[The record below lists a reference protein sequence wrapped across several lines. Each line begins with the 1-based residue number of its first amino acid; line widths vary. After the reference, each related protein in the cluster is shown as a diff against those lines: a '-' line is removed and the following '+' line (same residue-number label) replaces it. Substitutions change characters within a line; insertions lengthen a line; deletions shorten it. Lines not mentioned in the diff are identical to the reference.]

1 MGEVAMVM
9 CMVAK
14 GDLPLD
20 LFWSLNEVP
29 IVSGE
34 GGFTVLKMNSRS
46 STLSIDSLDGVHRG
60 RYSCV
65 ARNKAGF
72 DEFNAELRVNGYLFL
87 NYIKLVICFSLTCFI
102 LSSHILKCYRD
113 HILNVCVQKIENIF
127 V

>member
-1 MGEVAMVM
+1 MVV

-34 GGFTVLKMNSRS
+34 GGFTVLRMNSRS
-46 STLSIDSLDGVHRG
+46 STLSIDSLGGIHRG

-72 DEFNAELRVNGYLFL
+72 DEFHAELRVNG
-87 NYIKLVICFSLTCFI
+87 
-102 LSSHILKCYRD
+102 
-113 HILNVCVQKIENIF
+113 
-127 V
+127 